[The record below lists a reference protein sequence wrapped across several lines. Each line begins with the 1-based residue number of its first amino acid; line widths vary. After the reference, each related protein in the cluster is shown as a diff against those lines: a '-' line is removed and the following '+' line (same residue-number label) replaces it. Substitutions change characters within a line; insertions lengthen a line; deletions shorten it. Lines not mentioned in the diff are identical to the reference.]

1 MSIDDTGV
9 VARLRAGADQV
20 ERHEFDAG
28 QVIAGSRRALRRRR
42 TWQALGSGATAAAVA
57 FSLAL
62 AGPVPVPG
70 GGEMTLP
77 GSEQIRELFGLAE
90 ASEVTEPAEAAGCA
104 APDPA
109 VQRTLDMEPVP
120 GLRRAITFNLTDA
133 RRISA
138 CFDVRTDEVHPD
150 SFLKPETLTDEGA
163 LWWVSPTETDDD
175 LNLTYH
181 ALGSNHGQGVGISG
195 ENVQISNLVAEGR
208 KSAWFESSGA
218 TAEELLNAPFVLRT
232 STSAGG
238 SAVTIGEVP
247 RWGSSDLAIT
257 DERVAWHVGGTA
269 YIAPLDGSGAPEP
282 VAHEVMAIGS
292 DDDEIV
298 VATSTVTEPGS
309 SRTTFTSYGD
319 DGSTTTLLEI
329 DLPGFV
335 QSVDLTDDVL
345 TYALDYGD
353 FFALP
358 RVGGTVDPAADGS
371 VRVRLNPNVV
381 DGLAAAGDSV
391 AWVVGPVAYLLRDVG
406 ATSRRG
412 PDLIRIGQTEHEDR
426 MTIGL
431 AGDHIAW
438 SESSPQGVLTNVG
451 TLLDPDAAVPTDD

>member
-1 MSIDDTGV
+1 MSIDDTDV
-9 VARLRAGADQV
+9 AARLRAGADQV

-28 QVIAGSRRALRRRR
+28 QVVAGSRRALRRRR
-42 TWQALGSGATAAAVA
+42 AWQALGSGTTAAAVA

-70 GGEMTLP
+70 GGEVTLP

-90 ASEVTEPAEAAGCA
+90 ASEATEAAGCA

-109 VQRTLDMEPVP
+109 VQRTLEMEPVP
-120 GLRRAITFNLTDA
+120 GLRRATTFNLTDA

-138 CFDVRTDEVHPD
+138 CFDVRTDEVHSD

-163 LWWVSPTETDDD
+163 LWRVSPAGVEDE
-175 LNLTYH
+175 LVLTYH
-181 ALGSNHGQGVGISG
+181 ALGSNHGQGVGITG
-195 ENVQISNLVAEGR
+195 ENVQISRLVAEGR
-208 KSAWFESSGA
+208 KSAWLESSGA
-218 TAEELLNAPFVLRT
+218 TAEDLLNAPFVLRT

-238 SAVTIGEVP
+238 NATTVAEMP
-247 RWGSSDLAIT
+247 RWFTSGPAIT
-257 DERVAWHVGGTA
+257 DERVAWNEGGTA
-269 YIAPLDGSGAPEP
+269 YIAPLDGSGPPEA
-282 VAHEVMAIGS
+282 VSGDTMAVGS

-298 VATSTVTEPGS
+298 VATSTVTAPGS

-345 TYALDYGD
+345 TYALDLGD

-358 RVGGTVDPAADGS
+358 RVGGTVAPDAEGA
-371 VRVRLNPNVV
+371 VRVRLNLNSV
-381 DGLAAAGDSV
+381 DGLSASDDSV

-412 PDLIRIGQTEHEDR
+412 PDLIRVGQTELDDR
-426 MTIGL
+426 MTVGL

-438 SESSPQGVLTNVG
+438 NESSPLGVRINVG
-451 TLLDPDAAVPTDD
+451 TLLDPDAAVPIDD